1 MDKHRKTIPA
11 AWTATPRRPGMRP
24 VPCTHSPIVPP
35 PIRHLASSRQLH
47 ASPPSSP
54 RGVALCSC
62 SGWLARSLMFC
73 PRERGRRG
81 GRARKTERKG
91 EREIVGGNGWT
102 RRGVG
107 VPRKRKKESTV
118 VVGVGRERGDE
129 HTSCFPRAARCKRRA
144 SRAHLYVQPSLSKG
158 NGISQGVGYNGEE
171 EKRAIATGVV
181 DPWMIAGT
189 TA

>member
-73 PRERGRRG
+73 PPRTGEERRESAKNRERGRERD
-81 GRARKTERKG
+81 RRRKRMDEERRRCTAETEEGKHG
-91 EREIVGGNGWT
+91 
-102 RRGVG
+102 RRGW
-107 VPRKRKKESTV
+107 K
-118 VVGVGRERGDE
+118 RERGRA
-129 HTSCFPRAARCKRRA
+129 HFVFPTCCSVQTSCIACSPIRATVTLER
-144 SRAHLYVQPSLSKG
+144 
-158 NGISQGVGYNGEE
+158 EW
-171 EKRAIATGVV
+171 
-181 DPWMIAGT
+181 D
-189 TA
+189 

>member
-73 PRERGRRG
+73 PREQGRRG

-118 VVGVGRERGDE
+118 GGVGRERGDE

-189 TA
+189 TT

>member
-1 MDKHRKTIPA
+1 M
-11 AWTATPRRPGMRP
+11 
-24 VPCTHSPIVPP
+24 
-35 PIRHLASSRQLH
+35 
-47 ASPPSSP
+47 
-54 RGVALCSC
+54 
-62 SGWLARSLMFC
+62 MFC
-73 PRERGRRG
+73 PRKRGRRKR
-81 GRARKTERKG
+81 RARKTERG
-91 EREIVGGNGWT
+91 REREIVGGNGWT
-102 RRGVG
+102 RKGVG

-118 VVGVGRERGDE
+118 EGLEERERERGRKRGDE

-158 NGISQGVGYNGEE
+158 NGISQGVGYNREE

>member
-1 MDKHRKTIPA
+1 MDEERRRCTAETEEGKH
-11 AWTATPRRPGMRP
+11 
-24 VPCTHSPIVPP
+24 
-35 PIRHLASSRQLH
+35 
-47 ASPPSSP
+47 
-54 RGVALCSC
+54 
-62 SGWLARSLMFC
+62 
-73 PRERGRRG
+73 GRRG
-81 GRARKTERKG
+81 WK
-91 EREIVGGNGWT
+91 
-102 RRGVG
+102 
-107 VPRKRKKESTV
+107 
-118 VVGVGRERGDE
+118 RERDE

>member
-1 MDKHRKTIPA
+1 MDGDPTPARNASCPVHAFTHRSTPDPTLGQLA
-11 AWTATPRRPGMRP
+11 AVTRFSSFFASRGGPVLVFRVVSSIVDVLPPRTGEERRE
-24 VPCTHSPIVPP
+24 S
-35 PIRHLASSRQLH
+35 AKN
-47 ASPPSSP
+47 
-54 RGVALCSC
+54 
-62 SGWLARSLMFC
+62 
-73 PRERGRRG
+73 RER
-81 GRARKTERKG
+81 EG

-118 VVGVGRERGDE
+118 GGVGRERGDE